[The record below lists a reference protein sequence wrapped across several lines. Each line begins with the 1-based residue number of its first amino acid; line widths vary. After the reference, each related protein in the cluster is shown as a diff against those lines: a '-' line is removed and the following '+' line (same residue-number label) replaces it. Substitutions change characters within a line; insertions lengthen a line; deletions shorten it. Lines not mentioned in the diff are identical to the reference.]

1 MTPGIRNLSFV
12 AIRPA
17 FPVSEEVAFNVSLVT
32 VIAQRVTLFLDFGDG
47 SKRHLVFYNIDQS
60 EAGVSSTANPTNLD
74 AFNYTM
80 QELTTLGALPV
91 TSMGPIP
98 DWEDL
103 EMMGTFRF
111 TEDCQILLTLEHVYL
126 QEGFYYPTLFAN
138 DGFSNVSVTMNEAL
152 IIFSPLKYVA
162 ISHSSVGAVNLSIA
176 VTAEPNVPSIFLS
189 FHWQIFS
196 GILLVFENVTKSSV
210 LQYIFSD
217 AGIYDIT
224 VNVSNPS
231 DFQINS
237 SHILI
242 EVPIDKL
249 EMFCSP
255 ERFIALHEVLN
266 CSATASSGT
275 DIEFQWNFL
284 DILSHF
290 VEIWSLDMYSNA
302 YHRFH
307 LVGEYTVSV
316 QASNRL
322 GQLSVSLPYNVTV
335 LEPVYNLWTLLPHPV
350 LLGETVEFV
359 TSVESGSDFVITF
372 YFGDSSDV
380 VIVNGTCDVNI
391 SLSHMYNRVGT
402 YHVKVFAQNEV
413 SVLKKEFDVDI
424 MEEFSFVNISLVGS
438 NPVTGRHSAFVAYV
452 DSEFD

>member
-1 MTPGIRNLSFV
+1 MTPGIRNLSFAAV
-12 AIRPA
+12 RSA
-17 FPVSEEVAFNVSLVT
+17 FSVSEEVAFNVSLVT
-32 VIAQRVTLFLDFGDG
+32 VIAQRVTLFVDFGNDD
-47 SKRHLVFYNIDQS
+47 KRHLVFYNINQS
-60 EAGVSSTANPTNLD
+60 KDGVSSTATPMYLD

-80 QELTTLGALPV
+80 QELTTSGASAV

-98 DWEDL
+98 DWEEL

-138 DGFSNVSVTMNEAL
+138 DGFSNVSVCLNEAL
-152 IIFSPLKYVA
+152 IIFNPLQYIVV
-162 ISHSSVGAVNLSIA
+162 SHSLVGAVNRSMAIS
-176 VTAEPNVPSIFLS
+176 AEPNVPSIFLS

-196 GILLVFENVTKSSV
+196 GILLVFENVTKNSV
-210 LQYIFSD
+210 LHYIFSD
-217 AGIYDIT
+217 AGLYDIT

-231 DFQINS
+231 DFRINT

-249 EMFCSP
+249 EVFCSP

-266 CSATASSGT
+266 CSAVAGSGT
-275 DIEFQWNFL
+275 DIEFQWNFFDNL
-284 DILSHF
+284 NRF
-290 VEIWSLDMYSNA
+290 VNIWSLDLYSNA

-307 LVGEYTVSV
+307 LVGEYNVSV
-316 QASNRL
+316 EASNRL
-322 GQLSVSLPYNVTV
+322 GQLSASLPYKVTV
-335 LEPVYNLWTLLPHPV
+335 LEPVYNLWTLLPHPA

-359 TSVESGSDFVITF
+359 TSVESGSDFVVKF

-391 SLSHMYNRVGT
+391 SLSHMYNQVGT
-402 YHVKVFAQNEV
+402 YHVTVFAQNEV

-424 MEEFSFVNISLVGS
+424 VEDFSFVNISLVGP